1 MKTTG
6 KTYKEQS
13 IYGLLSIAK
22 GGKAWPGDKMGAAE
36 KVDRHFSLEATEV
49 LVHSLGYLR

>member
-22 GGKAWPGDKMGAAE
+22 GGKAWPGDKMRAAE
-36 KVDRHFSLEATEV
+36 KLT
-49 LVHSLGYLR
+49 